1 MSDVARCDP
10 WSQTLS
16 LLSSLSQ
23 GTGGLPRARRVRC
36 GPLRMS
42 DDAPCTGTAR
52 LVERV
57 GERLLTVSWSDPTSC
72 CYPDQPWVVAIA
84 RRDGVCALSGEPISY
99 GDPIFRPRAAKLM
112 PTNSQ
117 AMMLA
122 SAVNKAMPAPPP
134 GCWL

>member
-10 WSQTLS
+10 WSQTLN
-16 LLSSLSQ
+16 LLSSLSH
-23 GTGGLPRARRVRC
+23 GATGLPRPRRLKSCAAR
-36 GPLRMS
+36 
-42 DDAPCTGTAR
+42 APSAASCTGTAR

-84 RRDGVCALSGEPISY
+84 RRDGVCALSGQPISY

-112 PTNSQ
+112 PTNAQ

-122 SAVNKAMPAPPP
+122 SAVNAAMPAPPP